1 MCHPRSILKVGGRGT
16 LTHVPPQINPQGRG
30 EGGINTCATPDQFS
44 ILVPGVSS
52 KKEKYHFAFFF
63 QSFAKIFQPMRN
75 FREIFFCEIL
85 LFVFAF
91 SLHSFSRNIA
101 NKLVKYKRKI
111 LPFFR
116 WMFCSLENLFVPN
129 RLTTYLVCATPDQS
143 SRDGWGPQYMFHSIL
158 IFLVKDLSQSPNL
171 LN

>member
-1 MCHPRSILKVGGRGT
+1 MCHPRSIFY
-16 LTHVPPQINPQGRG
+16 
-30 EGGINTCATPDQFS
+30 TCSWCFQQKRKISFRIFFS
-44 ILVPGVSS
+44 KFRENISTNAKFSGN
-52 KKEKYHFAFFF
+52 FFF
-63 QSFAKIFQPMRN
+63 RN
-75 FREIFFCEIL
+75 FALRFIIF
-85 LFVFAF
+85 A
-91 SLHSFSRNIA
+91 SFIFA